1 MSRTYHVIGMMS
13 GTSLDGTDLAYC
25 TFTHDLAGWK
35 FTLGPAETFPY
46 PPEWESRLRDL
57 PGRDAWNFFKTD
69 VEYGHYIGRLIHGFI
84 EKHRLSPGLITS
96 HGHTVFHRP
105 EIGVTCQIGSGAA
118 IAAETRLPV
127 VSDFRSLDV
136 ALGGQGAPLVP
147 VGDRLLFG
155 EYFYCLNL
163 GGFANISFDD
173 AGKRIAFDI
182 CPVNIILNSLAGRL
196 GFPYDRNGEQART
209 GKLLTGLLGQ
219 LDGLEYYVKP
229 PPKSLGREW
238 LMDHFIPLLDQQA
251 TSTPVP
257 DLLRTIVEH
266 IARQLAAVIRTRE
279 ESILVT
285 GGGAYNEFLLER
297 IQALLPHNHLHRPAS
312 LLIDF
317 KEALV
322 FAFLGVLRM
331 RNEAN
336 CLASVTG
343 AGEDNV
349 GGAFYGRID
358 RE

>member
-1 MSRTYHVIGMMS
+1 MYHVIGMMS

-25 TFTHDLAGWK
+25 TFTRDHTAWK
-35 FTLGPAETFPY
+35 YTLGPAETFPC
-46 PPEWESRLRDL
+46 PPAWEDRLRHL
-57 PGRDAWNFFKTD
+57 PGQDAWNFCKTD
-69 VEYGHYIGRLIHGFI
+69 VDYGHYIGKLIRGFI
-84 EKHRLSPGLITS
+84 EKHHLNPGLIAS

-105 EIGVTCQIGSGAA
+105 DIGVTCQIGSGAA
-118 IAAETRLPV
+118 ISAETHLPV

-147 VGDRLLFG
+147 IGDKLLFG
-155 EYFYCLNL
+155 DYFYCLNL

-173 AGKRIAFDI
+173 EGKRTAFDI

-196 GFPYDRNGEQART
+196 GLRYDQNGDHARE
-209 GKLLTGLLGQ
+209 GKVLTGLLNR
-219 LDGLEYYVKP
+219 LDSLDYYAKL

-238 LMDHFIPLLDQQA
+238 LTDYFIPLIDQHAA
-251 TSTPVP
+251 TAPVP
-257 DLLRTIVEH
+257 DLLRTVVEH
-266 IARQLAAVIRTRE
+266 IARQVAAVIRTKE

-285 GGGAYNEFLLER
+285 GGGAYNEFLLAR
-297 IQALLPHNHLHRPAS
+297 IQALLPHNRLHRPDP
-312 LLIDF
+312 LLVEF

-322 FAFLGVLRM
+322 FAFLGVLRI

-343 AGEDNV
+343 AGKDNA
-349 GGAFYGRID
+349 GGALFGRIS